1 MNILLATYNYYPYN
15 YGGTEVYV
23 SGLASYL
30 QQQGHNVTII
40 AGMPPEAF
48 QQHAVYYEDDQLK
61 TVKYFHDG
69 IDVVGVILK
78 ENSTTDIYTKFRTQ
92 WVHSFTEVL
101 KKILE
106 QKWDVLHI
114 HANTS
119 AIGRSLINAAKTHS
133 NNIKIIASYHLPVS
147 CVKGTLLFANT
158 MKPCT
163 VKPSVTICT
172 ACCISTKFGL
182 PIQLT
187 KLLATVSPQI
197 AGESMP
203 TPIRL
208 KFLVKQF
215 IQSFTSFDDDVNLW
229 HVFSQQMKDIL
240 EINGVAEKKI
250 CLLRH
255 GVKPVFLESG
265 IASVLQKKKKQ
276 VKVFLFAAR
285 FNKLKGFLT
294 LMKAW
299 CSMMETSSRE
309 LWMVGEN
316 ETVDE
321 EISNYITAAAQRKDI
336 KWLGIKTQEE
346 LAVIMRKVHCTI
358 IPSEWIEIG
367 PLVFHE
373 AIAAG
378 SDVIASDIGGCREL
392 VLQYKNKSSMFET
405 ANVKSLKEKI
415 IEFEYSGKTEQPQT
429 QLQNHEA
436 VLQSYYNINSN

>member
-1 MNILLATYNYYPYN
+1 MNILLATYSYYPYN

-30 QQQGHNVTII
+30 KEQGHHVTII

-48 QQHAVYYEDDQLK
+48 QQHAVYFEDDQLK
-61 TVKYFHDG
+61 TVKYIQDG
-69 IDVVGVILK
+69 IDVVGMVLK
-78 ENSTTDIYTKFRTQ
+78 ENRTTDIYTKFREQ
-92 WVHSFTEVL
+92 WVYSWTAAL
-101 KKILE
+101 KKIS
-106 QKWDVLHI
+106 QQQWDLLHI

-133 NNIKIIASYHLPVS
+133 NTIKIIASYHLPVS

-182 PIQLT
+182 PIQAT
-187 KLLATVSPQI
+187 KLLAAIMPEL
-197 AGESMP
+197 AEEKLP
-203 TPIRL
+203 TPLRL

-215 IQSFTSFDDDVNLW
+215 IHSFTSFDNDVNLW

-250 CLLRH
+250 FLLRH

-265 IASVLQKKKKQ
+265 IASVLQRKEQQ

-285 FNKLKGFLT
+285 FNKLKGFIT

-299 CSMMETSSRE
+299 CSLIQTSGRE
-309 LWMVGEN
+309 LWMVGEKQ
-316 ETVDE
+316 TVDE
-321 EISNYITAAAQRKDI
+321 EISNYITAAAHRNDI
-336 KWLGIKTQEE
+336 KWLGIKTQKE
-346 LAVIMRKVHCTI
+346 LAVIMSKVHCTI

-378 SDVIASDIGGCREL
+378 TDVIASDIGGCREL
-392 VLQYKNKSSMFET
+392 VLQYKNKSSMFVT
-405 ANVKSLKEKI
+405 ANVQSLKKTI
-415 IEFEYSGKTEQPQT
+415 IEFTYSGKTEQPQT
-429 QLQNHEA
+429 QLQNYEA
-436 VLQSYYNINSN
+436 VLQSYYHISSN